1 MKKTLFVSD
10 LDGTINHIGFI
21 SSEDVEAIRSYRE
34 RGNDFAIA
42 TGRCFQSGVA
52 VLKKY
57 HIDFDYYI
65 ACSGAYILDRE
76 GNCLYLSVIR
86 TENVFGIIRQ
96 IRNSSA
102 ASYDLSDGNDVCMIP
117 LVSLDEH
124 PYHDDPE
131 LYSHYHGN
139 ENKML
144 EEGKI
149 CEISCVFDSQVKA
162 EAFAA
167 KLSSLYPDISVHIN
181 RNDLDIT
188 HKNTSKHRA
197 VKILSEIKTYEK
209 IYTIGDSLNDY
220 QMLQENCGF
229 AMKDGDHRLKETA
242 EYVVDN
248 VAQAIE
254 VVLNHH
260 CLLVCSEIDG
270 TLVRQYENPRRE
282 ILNEDVEAINGF
294 VEADNDFALVS
305 GRSLYACLETVE
317 EYGLKYSYII
327 SNSGGQITDQE
338 GTCLYLEKI
347 SEEDSCFILDLIRQY
362 DVESYEVSDGN
373 LVALHIFDM
382 SKVSDETLLRKEAG
396 SFSGDENSIRKNH
409 QIVQIS
415 VHFFEEETQNS
426 FIEELEMHH
435 TNVIVHINNL
445 DIDITSSDCS
455 KFRAIEYLD
464 SQNRYSHVYSIGD
477 GLNDLEMIEKYDGFA
492 VTNAHPDLLQKARRI
507 VNSVAECIGIIEEEN
522 NENRTQKSQST

>member
-1 MKKTLFVSD
+1 M
-10 LDGTINHIGFI
+10 
-21 SSEDVEAIRSYRE
+21 
-34 RGNDFAIA
+34 
-42 TGRCFQSGVA
+42 
-52 VLKKY
+52 
-57 HIDFDYYI
+57 
-65 ACSGAYILDRE
+65 
-76 GNCLYLSVIR
+76 
-86 TENVFGIIRQ
+86 
-96 IRNSSA
+96 
-102 ASYDLSDGNDVCMIP
+102 
-117 LVSLDEH
+117 
-124 PYHDDPE
+124 
-131 LYSHYHGN
+131 
-139 ENKML
+139 
-144 EEGKI
+144 
-149 CEISCVFDSQVKA
+149 
-162 EAFAA
+162 
-167 KLSSLYPDISVHIN
+167 
-181 RNDLDIT
+181 
-188 HKNTSKHRA
+188 
-197 VKILSEIKTYEK
+197 
-209 IYTIGDSLNDY
+209 
-220 QMLQENCGF
+220 
-229 AMKDGDHRLKETA
+229 
-242 EYVVDN
+242 
-248 VAQAIE
+248 
-254 VVLNHH
+254 
-260 CLLVCSEIDG
+260 
-270 TLVRQYENPRRE
+270 
-282 ILNEDVEAINGF
+282 
-294 VEADNDFALVS
+294 EADNDFVLVS

-347 SEEDSCFILDLIRQY
+347 SEEDSCFILDLIRPY